1 MALSEYTSVAS
12 VFSIVPRIGSF
23 TNVTSARVSGT
34 IQAVSARID
43 SKLGKLYDTPFT
55 DTPPAIISI
64 TNDLTMA
71 RLLRSL
77 LTSEDPA
84 RTEWLREF
92 QGPEATATE
101 DLDAIESGDMVLVNS
116 GGDVIDT
123 IETEGALM
131 TSYNKGF
138 KPTFDMRHPSQW
150 QVDPDRITDEAN
162 E

>member
-55 DTPPAIISI
+55 STPPVIIQI

-77 LTSEDPA
+77 LTFEDPA
-84 RTEWLREF
+84 VTEWYEEF
-92 QGPEATATE
+92 KGEGAVATE
-101 DLDAIESGDMVLVNS
+101 DLDALEAGDMVLVNS
-116 GGDVIDT
+116 AGDVIET

-131 TSYNKGF
+131 SSGNKGF

-150 QVDPDRITDEAN
+150 QVDPERITDEAN